1 MALALRCLQKPLCAA
16 GPADSATRAQ
26 LCRAPGLGSVSAL
39 VMAGL
44 VLARREEGLQ
54 LLLLFAFFQWSPV
67 NDLNVSRSRVI
78 LLILVAE
85 TCVE

>member
-1 MALALRCLQKPLCAA
+1 ML
-16 GPADSATRAQ
+16 
-26 LCRAPGLGSVSAL
+26 PGLGSVSVL

-54 LLLLFAFFQWSPV
+54 LVLLFAFFQWSSV
-67 NDLNVSRSRVI
+67 NDLNVSHSRVI

>member
-1 MALALRCLQKPLCAA
+1 MRWDPPTALPEHS
-16 GPADSATRAQ
+16 SAV
-26 LCRAPGLGSVSAL
+26 LPGLGSVSAL

-54 LLLLFAFFQWSPV
+54 LVLLFAFFQWSSV
-67 NDLNVSRSRVI
+67 NDLNVSHSRVI